1 MPGSWA
7 VLEAMGAQ
15 QAKERGAPSGA
26 SVRAARGKPR
36 VPKDPRTLG
45 SNIFTEHSGQYLTD
59 GATLAPEVIRRIRLF
74 AHATFGHEDVADTKS
89 MNKEAHNVI
98 MF

>member
-1 MPGSWA
+1 
-7 VLEAMGAQ
+7 MGAQ

-45 SNIFTEHSGQYLTD
+45 SNIFTEHSGQYLNSLCRT
-59 GATLAPEVIRRIRLF
+59 ATLGR
-74 AHATFGHEDVADTKS
+74 EDVAYTKQHEQRIS
-89 MNKEAHNVI
+89 QRNNVLSAHCFCIV
-98 MF
+98 FTR

>member
-7 VLEAMGAQ
+7 VLAVMGAQ

-45 SNIFTEHSGQYLTD
+45 SNIFTEHSGQYPTAGSAVDSVTTRHMRLSAQ
-59 GATLAPEVIRRIRLF
+59 ATLS
-74 AHATFGHEDVADTKS
+74 HKDCADTEYT
-89 MNKEAHNVI
+89 NKEARNVI
-98 MF
+98 ML